1 MKNTRFMQRGIA
13 KATYIVLLA
22 VGFSGCATTDAPYAD
37 RNNLDAARSRCVQL
51 ARTMGY
57 QDVGV
62 DSVDR
67 DGRAE
72 WKVRLVVRKDGKE
85 RKERC
90 EYDARADKVRI
101 DD

>member
-1 MKNTRFMQRGIA
+1 MKYNRVRGSIKQA
-13 KATYIVLLA
+13 AYIVLLGL
-22 VGFSGCATTDAPYAD
+22 GFSACTTTSDANYAD
-37 RNNLDAARSRCVQL
+37 RNNIDSARSRCVQL

-67 DGRAE
+67 DSGAE
-72 WKVRLVVRKDGKE
+72 WKVRLVVRKDGKD

-90 EYDARADKVRI
+90 EYNARTDRVRM

>member
-1 MKNTRFMQRGIA
+1 MKYKRERGSMKQA
-13 KATYIVLLA
+13 AYIVLLGL
-22 VGFSGCATTDAPYAD
+22 GFSGCATSDANYTD
-37 RNNLDAARSRCVQL
+37 RNNLDSARSRCVQL

-67 DGRAE
+67 DGGAE
-72 WKVRLVVRKDGKE
+72 WKVRLVVRKDGKD

-90 EYDARADKVRI
+90 EYNARTDRVHI
-101 DD
+101 ND

>member
-1 MKNTRFMQRGIA
+1 MKYNRVRGSMKQA
-13 KATYIVLLA
+13 AYIVLLGLGLSA
-22 VGFSGCATTDAPYAD
+22 CATSDANYAD
-37 RNNLDAARSRCVQL
+37 RNNIDSARSRCVQL

-67 DGRAE
+67 DGGAE
-72 WKVRLVVRKDGKE
+72 WKVRLVVRKDGKD

-90 EYDARADKVRI
+90 EYNARTDRVRI